1 LQKNLGRISI
11 DSEGKQGKTDLPA
24 RAEHSPNEQGGEI
37 MLSWALGFFIVAII
51 AAIFGFTGIAAG
63 AANIAQF
70 LFWLFVILF
79 VISLV
84 VGLVRR
90 PRV

>member
-1 LQKNLGRISI
+1 
-11 DSEGKQGKTDLPA
+11 
-24 RAEHSPNEQGGEI
+24 

-51 AAIFGFTGIAAG
+51 AAIFGFGGIATG

-79 VISLV
+79 VVSLV
-84 VGLVRR
+84 VGLVKR

>member
-1 LQKNLGRISI
+1 
-11 DSEGKQGKTDLPA
+11 
-24 RAEHSPNEQGGEI
+24 

-51 AAIFGFTGIAAG
+51 AAIFGFGGIATG

-79 VISLV
+79 IVSLV
-84 VGLVRR
+84 VGLVKR